1 MAFSVG
7 VHRGALRAAITRY
20 KYRGDRGLAGVFA
33 ASLASYLA
41 AHPAWFE
48 EFDLITAVP
57 AYSGAGARRAWDP
70 VGSILGELA
79 SRLGSGWTVDAG
91 AVIKTSE
98 TPGMAGRSWAD
109 RQAVAGGPLR
119 RSLAVP
125 EPLLVAGRQVLVVDD
140 VLTEGST
147 LREVAR
153 VLRRAGASDVAG
165 LVLARPPWTAEPPA

>member
-1 MAFSVG
+1 MHQG
-7 VHRGALRAAITRY
+7 GLRAAITRY
-20 KYRGDRGLAGVFA
+20 KYRGERGLAGVFA
-33 ASLASYLA
+33 ASLASYLE

-57 AYSGAGARRAWDP
+57 AFSGPGARRLWDP
-70 VGSILGELA
+70 VGSILAALA
-79 SRLGSGWTVDAG
+79 SRVGGGWCVAPG
-91 AVIKTSE
+91 AVVKRHE
-98 TPGMAGRSWAD
+98 TPGMAGRSWAE
-109 RQAVAGGPLR
+109 RQVLAAGPLR

-125 EPLLVAGRQVLVVDD
+125 DRHLVEGRQVLVVDD

-165 LVLARPPWTAEPPA
+165 LVLARPPWAAQPPA